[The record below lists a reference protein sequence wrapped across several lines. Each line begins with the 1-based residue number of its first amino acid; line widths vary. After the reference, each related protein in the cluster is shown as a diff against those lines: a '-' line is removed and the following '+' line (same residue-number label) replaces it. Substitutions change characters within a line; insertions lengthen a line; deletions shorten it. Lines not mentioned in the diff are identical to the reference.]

1 MKPDPVAGLGLA
13 GYARALREGRI
24 SAASAVRAYLQR
36 IDALEPSLHAFE
48 HIASEAAMAAAS
60 AIDGLLAAGTDLG
73 PLMGVPIAVKDVLH
87 VEGMPTRAGSDVDVS
102 DLVDT
107 EGEFVRML
115 RRAGCIILG
124 KTQTVEFAIGS
135 TGTNYRRG
143 TPRNPCDP
151 TVFRLPAGSSSG
163 SAVAVAAGLCAFA
176 VGTDTGGSVRGPAAF
191 CGVFGLKFG
200 RDSASR
206 NGVFPMSRS
215 FDSLGL
221 LTASAADAILAWEA
235 LGGKYQAAKPAR
247 GLRLGRPRQYFFDGL
262 APEVASCT
270 QRALETLAKAGAEI
284 VEVDVP
290 ELEESDELYTAIARP
305 ELMASLG
312 SSRFRLVRAQLNP
325 DVAERIAEGLD
336 SGAEAYLRASWRLQR
351 LARRARRG
359 FDGLDAWVGPVKQHL
374 PPAFAGRFESLS
386 AERDLARLCAGPTRV
401 ANVFGLC
408 ASSQPIQRWGA
419 SLPVGLQ
426 LLRPAGD
433 ESRLLAVALACEQVL
448 GRREPPD
455 MRAYLR

>member
-1 MKPDPVAGLGLA
+1 
-13 GYARALREGRI
+13 
-24 SAASAVRAYLQR
+24 
-36 IDALEPSLHAFE
+36 
-48 HIASEAAMAAAS
+48 
-60 AIDGLLAAGTDLG
+60 
-73 PLMGVPIAVKDVLH
+73 
-87 VEGMPTRAGSDVDVS
+87 
-102 DLVDT
+102 
-107 EGEFVRML
+107 
-115 RRAGCIILG
+115 
-124 KTQTVEFAIGS
+124 
-135 TGTNYRRG
+135 
-143 TPRNPCDP
+143 
-151 TVFRLPAGSSSG
+151 
-163 SAVAVAAGLCAFA
+163 
-176 VGTDTGGSVRGPAAF
+176 
-191 CGVFGLKFG
+191 
-200 RDSASR
+200 
-206 NGVFPMSRS
+206 
-215 FDSLGL
+215 
-221 LTASAADAILAWEA
+221 
-235 LGGKYQAAKPAR
+235 
-247 GLRLGRPRQYFFDGL
+247 
-262 APEVASCT
+262 
-270 QRALETLAKAGAEI
+270 
-284 VEVDVP
+284 
-290 ELEESDELYTAIARP
+290 
-305 ELMASLG
+305 MASLG

>member
-13 GYARALREGRI
+13 GYARALREGRV
-24 SAASAVRAYLQR
+24 SAVSAVQAYLQR

-48 HIASEAAMAAAS
+48 HIACESAMEAAS
-60 AIDGLLAAGTDLG
+60 AIDRLLASGTDLG
-73 PLMGVPIAVKDVLH
+73 PLMGVPVAVKDVLH

-102 DLVDT
+102 DLVGT

-163 SAVAVAAGLCAFA
+163 SAVAMAAGLCALA

-206 NGVFPMSRS
+206 EGVFPMSRS

-235 LGGKYQAAKPAR
+235 LGGKCLAAKPVL

-270 QRALETLAKAGAEI
+270 QRALEALAKAGVEI
-284 VEVDVP
+284 VDVDVP

-336 SGAEAYLRASWRLQR
+336 SSSEAYLRASWRLQR
-351 LARRARRG
+351 LARRAQRG
-359 FDGLDAWVGPVKQHL
+359 FDGFDAWVGPVKQHL
-374 PPAFAGRFESLS
+374 PPAFTGRFESLS

-419 SLPVGLQ
+419 PLPVGLQ

-448 GRREPPD
+448 GRPEPPD